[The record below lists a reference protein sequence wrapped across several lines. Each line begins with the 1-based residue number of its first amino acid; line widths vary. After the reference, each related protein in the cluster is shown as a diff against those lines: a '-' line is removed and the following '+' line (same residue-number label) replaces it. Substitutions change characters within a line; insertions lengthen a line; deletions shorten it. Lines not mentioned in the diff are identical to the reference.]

1 MSKVAINHLNKAN
14 ESLSSLGLSVGSPD
28 AWMENESARKGFKNS
43 VMLACLI
50 INSTANALQCE
61 DESTFKE
68 NGFTD
73 MQDAINCYIQA
84 NLDSWNQKDWPES
97 CRDVKAELSRLSV
110 MVEAWNKK
118 NKKQPIKPTVA
129 SKIMKSVNLA
139 SYALVAAI
147 GVSALVTSLSD
158 KAIASPAPATNAADV
173 FVSSINKGWMICN
186 GADSDTNQVVLKVKF
201 SNVSRSGLVVSTK
214 TLDNQ
219 GNEDLVLKRSDN
231 DPELV
236 TFGTVQR
243 YSHAKAVT
251 NLVSYGQMNESILA
265 TTVYNNADNAVY
277 TVHVNLANC
286 IKASK

>member
-1 MSKVAINHLNKAN
+1 MAK
-14 ESLSSLGLSVGSPD
+14 
-28 AWMENESARKGFKNS
+28 
-43 VMLACLI
+43 
-50 INSTANALQCE
+50 T
-61 DESTFKE
+61 
-68 NGFTD
+68 
-73 MQDAINCYIQA
+73 MQ
-84 NLDSWNQKDWPES
+84 
-97 CRDVKAELSRLSV
+97 
-110 MVEAWNKK
+110 M
-118 NKKQPIKPTVA
+118 
-129 SKIMKSVNLA
+129 VNLA

-158 KAIASPAPATNAADV
+158 KAIASPTSVTDAAGV
-173 FVSSINKGWMICN
+173 FSSSINKGWMICN
-186 GADSDTNQVVLKVKF
+186 GADSDGNSIVLKMKF
-201 SNVSRSGLVVSTK
+201 SNVTSEGVLFQSK

-219 GNEDLVLKRSDN
+219 PNSDLVLKRTDN

-251 NLVSYGQMNESILA
+251 NLVSYGPMNESMIA

>member
-1 MSKVAINHLNKAN
+1 MSKAAINQLNKAN

-118 NKKQPIKPTVA
+118 TKKQPIKPTVA

-158 KAIASPAPATNAADV
+158 KAVASPAPATDAASV
-173 FVSSINKGWMICN
+173 FSSSINKGWMICN
-186 GADSDTNQVVLKVKF
+186 GADSDGSTIVLKMKF
-201 SNVSRSGLVVSTK
+201 SNVTNNGVLFQSK

-219 GNEDLVLKRSDN
+219 PNNDLVLKRTDSDS
-231 DPELV
+231 DMV

-243 YSHAKAVT
+243 YEDVKAVT
-251 NLVSYGQMNESILA
+251 NLVSYGPVNESMIA

>member
-14 ESLSSLGLSVGSPD
+14 ESLSSLGLTVGSPD

-158 KAIASPAPATNAADV
+158 KAIASPAPATDAASV
-173 FVSSINKGWMICN
+173 FSSSINKGWMICN
-186 GADSDTNQVVLKVKF
+186 GADSDGNNIVLKMKF
-201 SNVSRSGLVVSTK
+201 SNVTNDGVLFQSK

-219 GNEDLVLKRSDN
+219 PNSDLVLKRTDN
-231 DPELV
+231 DADMV

-243 YSHAKAVT
+243 YEDVKAVT
-251 NLVSYGQMNESILA
+251 NLVSYGPINESMIA

>member
-14 ESLSSLGLSVGSPD
+14 ESLSSLGLTVGSPD

-43 VMLACLI
+43 IMLACLI

-158 KAIASPAPATNAADV
+158 KAIASPTPATDAADV
-173 FVSSINKGWMICN
+173 FASSINKGWMICN
-186 GADSDTNQVVLKVKF
+186 GADSDGSTIVLKMKF
-201 SNVSRSGLVVSTK
+201 SNVTNDGVLFQSK

-219 GNEDLVLKRSDN
+219 PNNDLVLKRTDSDS
-231 DPELV
+231 DMV

-243 YSHAKAVT
+243 YEDVKAVT
-251 NLVSYGQMNESILA
+251 NLVSYGPVNESMIA

>member
-14 ESLSSLGLSVGSPD
+14 ESLSSLGLTVGSPD

-158 KAIASPAPATNAADV
+158 KAIASPTPATDAASV
-173 FVSSINKGWMICN
+173 FSSSINKGWMICN
-186 GADSDTNQVVLKVKF
+186 GADSDGNNIVLKMKF
-201 SNVSRSGLVVSTK
+201 SNVTNDGVLFQSK

-219 GNEDLVLKRSDN
+219 PNSDLVLKRTDN
-231 DPELV
+231 DADMV

-243 YSHAKAVT
+243 YEDVKAVT
-251 NLVSYGQMNESILA
+251 NLVSYGPINESMIA

>member
-14 ESLSSLGLSVGSPD
+14 ESLSSLGLTVGSPD

-73 MQDAINCYIQA
+73 IQDAINCYIQA

-158 KAIASPAPATNAADV
+158 KAIASPAPATDAASV
-173 FVSSINKGWMICN
+173 FSSSINKGWMICN
-186 GADSDTNQVVLKVKF
+186 GADSDGNNIVLKMKF
-201 SNVSRSGLVVSTK
+201 SNVTNDGVLFQSK

-219 GNEDLVLKRSDN
+219 PNSDLVLKRTDN
-231 DPELV
+231 DADMV

-243 YSHAKAVT
+243 YEDVKAVT
-251 NLVSYGQMNESILA
+251 NLVSYGPINESMIA

>member
-1 MSKVAINHLNKAN
+1 MSKVAINQLNKAN
-14 ESLSSLGLSVGSPD
+14 ESLSSLGLTIGSPD

-43 VMLACLI
+43 IMLACLI

-129 SKIMKSVNLA
+129 SKIMKSINLA

-158 KAIASPAPATNAADV
+158 KAVASPAPATDAASV
-173 FVSSINKGWMICN
+173 FSSSINKGWMICN
-186 GADSDTNQVVLKVKF
+186 GADSDGSAIVLKVKF
-201 SNVSRSGLVVSTK
+201 SNVTNEGVLFQSK

-219 GNEDLVLKRSDN
+219 PNNDLVLKRTDN
-231 DPELV
+231 DADMV

-243 YSHAKAVT
+243 YEDVKAVT
-251 NLVSYGQMNESILA
+251 NLVSYGPVKESMIA

>member
-129 SKIMKSVNLA
+129 SKIMKSINLA

-158 KAIASPAPATNAADV
+158 KAIASPAPATDAASV
-173 FVSSINKGWMICN
+173 FSSSINKGWMICN
-186 GADSDTNQVVLKVKF
+186 GADSDGNNTVLKMKF
-201 SNVSRSGLVVSTK
+201 SNVTNDGVLFQSK

-219 GNEDLVLKRSDN
+219 PNNDLVLKRTDN
-231 DPELV
+231 DADMV
-236 TFGTVQR
+236 TYGTVKR
-243 YSHAKAVT
+243 YEDVKAVT
-251 NLVSYGQMNESILA
+251 NLVSYGPVNQSMIA

-277 TVHVNLANC
+277 TVHINLANC

>member
-1 MSKVAINHLNKAN
+1 MAKA
-14 ESLSSLGLSVGSPD
+14 
-28 AWMENESARKGFKNS
+28 
-43 VMLACLI
+43 
-50 INSTANALQCE
+50 
-61 DESTFKE
+61 
-68 NGFTD
+68 
-73 MQDAINCYIQA
+73 MQVI
-84 NLDSWNQKDWPES
+84 
-97 CRDVKAELSRLSV
+97 
-110 MVEAWNKK
+110 
-118 NKKQPIKPTVA
+118 
-129 SKIMKSVNLA
+129 NLA

-186 GADSDTNQVVLKVKF
+186 GADSDGNNIVLKMKF
-201 SNVSRSGLVVSTK
+201 SNVTNDGVLFQSK

-219 GNEDLVLKRSDN
+219 PNSDLVLKRTDN
-231 DPELV
+231 DADMV
-236 TFGTVQR
+236 TYGTVQR

-265 TTVYNNADNAVY
+265 TTVYDNADNAVY

>member
-129 SKIMKSVNLA
+129 SKIMKSINLA

-158 KAIASPAPATNAADV
+158 KAVASPAPATDAASV
-173 FVSSINKGWMICN
+173 FSSSINKGWMICN
-186 GADSDTNQVVLKVKF
+186 GADSDGNNIVLKMKF
-201 SNVSRSGLVVSTK
+201 SNVTSEGVLFQSK

-219 GNEDLVLKRSDN
+219 PNSDLVLKRTDN
-231 DPELV
+231 DADMV

-243 YSHAKAVT
+243 YEDVKAVT
-251 NLVSYGQMNESILA
+251 NLVSYGPVKESMIA

>member
-43 VMLACLI
+43 IMLACLI

-158 KAIASPAPATNAADV
+158 KAIASPAPATDAASV
-173 FVSSINKGWMICN
+173 FSSSINKGWMICN
-186 GADSDTNQVVLKVKF
+186 GADSDGNNIVLKVKF
-201 SNVSRSGLVVSTK
+201 SNVTNDGVLFQSK

-219 GNEDLVLKRSDN
+219 PNSDLVLKRTDN
-231 DPELV
+231 DADMV

-243 YSHAKAVT
+243 YEDVKAVT
-251 NLVSYGQMNESILA
+251 NLVSYGPINESMIA

>member
-14 ESLSSLGLSVGSPD
+14 ESLSSLGLTVGSPD

-158 KAIASPAPATNAADV
+158 KAIASPTPATDAASV
-173 FVSSINKGWMICN
+173 FSSSINKGWMICN
-186 GADSDTNQVVLKVKF
+186 GADSDGNTIVLKMKF
-201 SNVSRSGLVVSTK
+201 SNVTNDGVLFQSK

-219 GNEDLVLKRSDN
+219 PNNDLVLKRTDSDS
-231 DPELV
+231 DMV

-243 YSHAKAVT
+243 YEDVKAVT
-251 NLVSYGQMNESILA
+251 NLVSYGPVNESMIA

>member
-1 MSKVAINHLNKAN
+1 MSKLAIKHLNQAN
-14 ESLSSLGLSVGSPD
+14 EALAPLGLSVGVPSQ
-28 AWMENESARKGFKNS
+28 WMDNQQAHTSFKNS
-43 VMLACLI
+43 IILACLI
-50 INSTANALQCE
+50 IDSTANALQCE

-118 NKKQPIKPTVA
+118 NKKQPIKPAVA

-147 GVSALVTSLSD
+147 GVSALVTSFSD
-158 KAIASPAPATNAADV
+158 KAIAGPTPATDAASV
-173 FVSSINKGWMICN
+173 FSSSINKGWMICN
-186 GADSDTNQVVLKVKF
+186 GADSDGATIVLKMKF
-201 SNVSRSGLVVSTK
+201 SNATNEGVLFQSK

-219 GNEDLVLKRSDN
+219 PNNDLVLKRTDN
-231 DPELV
+231 DADMV

-243 YSHAKAVT
+243 YEDVKAVT
-251 NLVSYGQMNESILA
+251 NLVSYGPVNGSMIA

>member
-14 ESLSSLGLSVGSPD
+14 ESLSSLGLTVGSPD

-84 NLDSWNQKDWPES
+84 NLDSWNQKDWPKS

-158 KAIASPAPATNAADV
+158 KAIASPAPATDAASV
-173 FVSSINKGWMICN
+173 FSSSINKGWMICN
-186 GADSDTNQVVLKVKF
+186 GADSDGNNIVLKMKF
-201 SNVSRSGLVVSTK
+201 SNVTNDGVLFQSK

-219 GNEDLVLKRSDN
+219 PNSDLVLKRTDN
-231 DPELV
+231 DADMV

-243 YSHAKAVT
+243 YEDVKAVT
-251 NLVSYGQMNESILA
+251 NLVSYGPINESMIA

>member
-1 MSKVAINHLNKAN
+1 MTK
-14 ESLSSLGLSVGSPD
+14 P
-28 AWMENESARKGFKNS
+28 
-43 VMLACLI
+43 
-50 INSTANALQCE
+50 
-61 DESTFKE
+61 
-68 NGFTD
+68 
-73 MQDAINCYIQA
+73 MQMI
-84 NLDSWNQKDWPES
+84 
-97 CRDVKAELSRLSV
+97 
-110 MVEAWNKK
+110 
-118 NKKQPIKPTVA
+118 
-129 SKIMKSVNLA
+129 NLA

-158 KAIASPAPATNAADV
+158 KAIAGPTPSNDAASV
-173 FVSSINKGWMICN
+173 FTSSINKGWLICN
-186 GADSDTNQVVLKVKF
+186 GADSDTNQIVLKVKF
-201 SNVSRSGLVVSTK
+201 SNVSRDGLVVSTK

-219 GNEDLVLKRSDN
+219 GNDDLVLKRTDN

-251 NLVSYGQMNESILA
+251 NLVSYGPMNESMLA

>member
-14 ESLSSLGLSVGSPD
+14 ESLSSLDLTVGSPI

-158 KAIASPAPATNAADV
+158 KAIASPAPATDAASV
-173 FVSSINKGWMICN
+173 FSSSIDKGWMICN
-186 GADSDTNQVVLKVKF
+186 GADSDTNQIVLKVKF
-201 SNVSRSGLVVSTK
+201 SNVSRDGLVVSTK

-219 GNEDLVLKRSDN
+219 PNSDLVLKRTDN

-243 YSHAKAVT
+243 YEDVKAVT
-251 NLVSYGQMNESILA
+251 NLVSYGPVNQSMIA

-277 TVHVNLANC
+277 TFHVNLANC

>member
-14 ESLSSLGLSVGSPD
+14 ESLSSLGLTVGSPD

-158 KAIASPAPATNAADV
+158 KAIASPAPATDAASV
-173 FVSSINKGWMICN
+173 FSSSINKGWMICN
-186 GADSDTNQVVLKVKF
+186 GADSDGNTIVLKMKF
-201 SNVSRSGLVVSTK
+201 SNVTNDGVLFQSK

-219 GNEDLVLKRSDN
+219 PNNDLVLKRTDN
-231 DPELV
+231 DADMV

-243 YSHAKAVT
+243 YEDVKAVT
-251 NLVSYGQMNESILA
+251 NLVSYGPVKESMIA

>member
-14 ESLSSLGLSVGSPD
+14 ESLSSLGLTVGSPD

-147 GVSALVTSLSD
+147 GVSALVTSISD
-158 KAIASPAPATNAADV
+158 KAIASPTPATDAVSV
-173 FVSSINKGWMICN
+173 FSSSINKGWMICN
-186 GADSDTNQVVLKVKF
+186 GADSDGNTIVLKMKF
-201 SNVSRSGLVVSTK
+201 SNVTNDGVLFQSK

-219 GNEDLVLKRSDN
+219 PNNDLVLKRTDSDS
-231 DPELV
+231 DMV

-243 YSHAKAVT
+243 YEDVKAVT
-251 NLVSYGQMNESILA
+251 NLVSYGPINESMIA